1 MGPTPARDRGPGW
14 PIIAADSACWLCRP
28 RWPLV
33 LVGAARVPSLVA
45 NTAWPSVV
53 SHCMAS
59 AAGSPGW
66 TRSPG
71 GGSVSTMWSDS
82 EAGTGCRGTHCTRRH
97 LEFPRLLFVRLRFY
111 KLMCQMDVNDGCFG
125 STDKSRERSRAPC
138 PPALVL
144 HAERKSPAGDGED
157 KVGGCEMHNSHP
169 GALGAHTPFPPFP
182 T

>member
-1 MGPTPARDRGPGW
+1 
-14 PIIAADSACWLCRP
+14 
-28 RWPLV
+28 
-33 LVGAARVPSLVA
+33 
-45 NTAWPSVV
+45 
-53 SHCMAS
+53 
-59 AAGSPGW
+59 
-66 TRSPG
+66 
-71 GGSVSTMWSDS
+71 MWSDS